1 MKAIFI
7 AAGEGSRLG
16 NLTKDLPKPLVDVN
30 GKSIIERQISLLR
43 KNNVNDIVVVTG
55 YKKEKFTF
63 KNIEYVHNP
72 NFREQ
77 EQAGS
82 LMAARSKIVGDVL
95 IMFGDILFEETIL
108 QQMLNSKCDIVIA
121 IDKNW
126 EKSYEER
133 PDNPKSEAD
142 KVLIKDDKV
151 IQISAK
157 NIKINDND
165 NNIGELLG
173 LMKLSPKGSK
183 ILIEQYEKLENSHVG
198 KFHDAPSFKKAKF
211 VDILQELLSLG
222 IIITPVSIIG
232 KWCEIDTK
240 HDLEIAK
247 KMFK

>member
-7 AAGEGSRLG
+7 AAGEGLRLE
-16 NLTKDLPKPLVDVN
+16 NITKDLPKPLVNVN

-43 KNNVNDIVVVTG
+43 KNNVNDIVITTG

-77 EQAGS
+77 EQTGS
-82 LMAARSKIVGDVL
+82 LMVARSKIVGDVL
-95 IMFGDILFEETIL
+95 IMFGDILFDEIIL
-108 QQMLNSKCDIVIA
+108 QQILDSKGDIVIA
-121 IDKNW
+121 VDKNW

-133 PDNPKSEAD
+133 HDNPKSEAD

-157 NIKINDND
+157 NIEVNDDND
-165 NNIGELLG
+165 IGELLG
-173 LMKLSPKGSK
+173 LIKLSMKGSK
-183 ILIEQYEKLENSHVG
+183 ILIDQYEKLENSHIG
-198 KFHDAPSFKKAKF
+198 KFHDAVSFKKAKF
-211 VDILQELLSLG
+211 VDMLQELLSSG
-222 IIITPVSIIG
+222 IVITPVSIKG

-247 KMFK
+247 KMFR

>member
-7 AAGEGSRLG
+7 AAGEGLRLE
-16 NLTKDLPKPLVDVN
+16 NITKDLPKPLVDVN

-43 KNNVNDIVVVTG
+43 KNNVNDIVVITG

-77 EQAGS
+77 EQTGS
-82 LMAARSKIVGDVL
+82 LMVARSKIVGDIL
-95 IMFGDILFEETIL
+95 IMFGDILFDEIIL
-108 QQMLNSKCDIVIA
+108 QQMLDSKGDIVIA
-121 IDKNW
+121 VDKNW

-133 PDNPKSEAD
+133 HDNPKSEAD

-157 NIKINDND
+157 NIEVNDDND
-165 NNIGELLG
+165 VGELLG
-173 LMKLSPKGSK
+173 LIKLSMKGSK
-183 ILIEQYEKLENSHVG
+183 ILIDQYEKLENSHIG
-198 KFHDAPSFKKAKF
+198 KFHDAVSFKKAKF
-211 VDILQELLSLG
+211 VDMLQELLSSG
-222 IIITPVSIIG
+222 IVITPVSIKG

>member
-7 AAGEGSRLG
+7 AAGEGLRLE
-16 NLTKDLPKPLVDVN
+16 NITKDLPKPLVNVN
-30 GKSIIERQISLLR
+30 SKSIIERQISLLR

-63 KNIEYVHNP
+63 KNIEYIHNP

-77 EQAGS
+77 EQTGS
-82 LMAARSKIVGDVL
+82 LMAARSKIAGDVL
-95 IMFGDILFEETIL
+95 IMFGDILFEEIIL
-108 QQMLNSKCDIVIA
+108 QQILNSKGDIVIA
-121 IDKNW
+121 IDENW

-133 PDNPKSEAD
+133 HDNPKSEAD

-157 NIKINDND
+157 NIEVNDD
-165 NNIGELLG
+165 NYVGELLG
-173 LMKLSPKGSK
+173 LIKLSMKGSK
-183 ILIEQYEKLENSHVG
+183 ILIDQYEKLENSHIG
-198 KFHDAPSFKKAKF
+198 KFHDAVSFKKAKF
-211 VDILQELLSLG
+211 VDMLQELLSSG
-222 IIITPVSIIG
+222 IVITPVSIKG

-247 KMFK
+247 KMFE

>member
-7 AAGEGSRLG
+7 AAGEGLRLE
-16 NLTKDLPKPLVDVN
+16 NITKDLPKPLVDVN

-43 KNNVNDIVVVTG
+43 KNNVNDIVVITG

-77 EQAGS
+77 EQTGS
-82 LMAARSKIVGDVL
+82 LMVARSEIVGDIL

-121 IDKNW
+121 IDKDW

-142 KVLIKDDKV
+142 KVLIKDDKA

-157 NIKINDND
+157 NIGMNNNDNY
-165 NNIGELLG
+165 IGELLG
-173 LMKLSPKGSK
+173 LIKLSPKGSK
-183 ILIEQYEKLENSHVG
+183 ILIEEYEKLENSHVG

>member
-16 NLTKDLPKPLVDVN
+16 NLTNDLPKPLVDVN

-43 KNNVNDIVVVTG
+43 KNNVNDIVITTG

-77 EQAGS
+77 EQTGS
-82 LMAARSKIVGDVL
+82 LMVARSKIVGDIL
-95 IMFGDILFEETIL
+95 IMFGDILFDEIIL
-108 QQMLNSKCDIVIA
+108 QQMLDSKGDIVIA
-121 IDKNW
+121 VDKNW

-133 PDNPKSEAD
+133 HDNPKSEAD
-142 KVLIKDDKV
+142 KVLIKDGKV

-157 NIKINDND
+157 NIEVNNDND
-165 NNIGELLG
+165 VRELLG
-173 LMKLSPKGSK
+173 LIKLSMKGSK
-183 ILIEQYEKLENSHVG
+183 ILIEQYEKLENSHTG
-198 KFHDAPSFKKAKF
+198 KFHDAVSLKKAKF
-211 VDILQELLSLG
+211 VDMLQELLSLG
-222 IIITPVSIIG
+222 TMITPVSIKG

-247 KMFK
+247 KMFE

>member
-43 KNNVNDIVVVTG
+43 KNNVNDIVVTTG

-63 KNIEYVHNP
+63 KNIEYVYNP

-77 EQAGS
+77 EQTGS
-82 LMAARSKIVGDVL
+82 LMAARSKIVGDIL
-95 IMFGDILFEETIL
+95 IMFGDILFDEIIL
-108 QQMLNSKCDIVIA
+108 QQMLDSKGDIVIA
-121 IDKNW
+121 VDKNW

-133 PDNPKSEAD
+133 HDNPKSEAD
-142 KVLIKDDKV
+142 KVLINDDKV

-157 NIKINDND
+157 NIEVNDDND
-165 NNIGELLG
+165 VGELLG
-173 LMKLSPKGSK
+173 LIKLSMKGSK
-183 ILIEQYEKLENSHVG
+183 ILIDQYEKLENSHVG
-198 KFHDAPSFKKAKF
+198 KFHDAVSFKKAKF
-211 VDILQELLSLG
+211 VDMLQELLSSG
-222 IIITPVSIIG
+222 IVITPVSIKG

>member
-7 AAGEGSRLG
+7 AAGEGSRLE
-16 NLTKDLPKPLVDVN
+16 NLTKDLPKPLVEIN
-30 GKSIIERQISLLR
+30 GKSIIERQIELLR
-43 KNNVNDIVVVTG
+43 KNNVNDIIVVTG

-63 KNIEYVHNP
+63 KNIKYIHNP

-77 EQAGS
+77 EQTGS
-82 LMAARSKIVGDVL
+82 LMVARSEIVGDIL

-121 IDKNW
+121 IDKDW

>member
-43 KNNVNDIVVVTG
+43 KNNVNDIVVTTG

-77 EQAGS
+77 EQTGS
-82 LMAARSKIVGDVL
+82 LMVARSKIAGDIL
-95 IMFGDILFEETIL
+95 IMFGDILFDEMIL
-108 QQMLNSKCDIVIA
+108 QQMLDSKGDIVIA
-121 IDKNW
+121 VDKNW

-133 PDNPKSEAD
+133 HDNPKSEAD
-142 KVLIKDDKV
+142 KVLIKDNKV

-157 NIKINDND
+157 NIEVNDDND
-165 NNIGELLG
+165 VGELLG
-173 LMKLSPKGSK
+173 LIKLSMKGSK
-183 ILIEQYEKLENSHVG
+183 ILIEQYEKLENSHTG
-198 KFHDAPSFKKAKF
+198 KFHDAVSLKKAKF
-211 VDILQELLSLG
+211 VDMLQELLSLG
-222 IIITPVSIIG
+222 TIITPVSIKG

-247 KMFK
+247 KIFK

>member
-7 AAGEGSRLG
+7 AAGEGLTLE
-16 NLTKDLPKPLVDVN
+16 NITKDLPKPLVDIN
-30 GKSIIERQISLLR
+30 SKSIIERQISLLR

-77 EQAGS
+77 EQTGS
-82 LMAARSKIVGDVL
+82 LMAARSKIAGDVL
-95 IMFGDILFEETIL
+95 IMFCDNIFEEIIL
-108 QQMLNSKCDIVIA
+108 QQILNSKGDIVIA
-121 IDKNW
+121 IDENW

-133 PDNPKSEAD
+133 HDNPKSEAD
-142 KVLIKDDKV
+142 KVLIKDNKV

-157 NIKINDND
+157 NIEVNDDND
-165 NNIGELLG
+165 VGELLG
-173 LMKLSPKGSK
+173 LIKLSMKGSK
-183 ILIEQYEKLENSHVG
+183 ILIDQYEKLENYHIG
-198 KFHDAPSFKKAKF
+198 KFHDAVSFKKAKF
-211 VDILQELLSLG
+211 VDMLQELLSSG
-222 IIITPVSIIG
+222 ITITPVSIKG

-240 HDLEIAK
+240 HDLEISK

>member
-7 AAGEGSRLG
+7 AAGEGSRLE

-30 GKSIIERQISLLR
+30 GKSIIERQIELLR
-43 KNNVNDIVVVTG
+43 KNNVNDIIVVTG

-63 KNIEYVHNP
+63 KNIKYIHNP

-77 EQAGS
+77 EQTGS
-82 LMAARSKIVGDVL
+82 LMVARSEIVGDIL

-183 ILIEQYEKLENSHVG
+183 ILIEQYKKLENSHVG

>member
-7 AAGEGSRLG
+7 AAGEGLRLE
-16 NLTKDLPKPLVDVN
+16 NITKDLPKPLVDVN

-43 KNNVNDIVVVTG
+43 KNNVNDIVVITG

-77 EQAGS
+77 EQTGS
-82 LMAARSKIVGDVL
+82 LMVARSKIVGDIL
-95 IMFGDILFEETIL
+95 IMFGDILFDEIIL
-108 QQMLNSKCDIVIA
+108 QQMLDSKGDIVIA
-121 IDKNW
+121 VDKNW

-133 PDNPKSEAD
+133 HDNPKSEAD

-157 NIKINDND
+157 NIEVNDDND
-165 NNIGELLG
+165 VGELLG
-173 LMKLSPKGSK
+173 LIKLSMKGSK
-183 ILIEQYEKLENSHVG
+183 ILIDQYEKLENSHIG
-198 KFHDAPSFKKAKF
+198 KFHDAVSFKKAKF
-211 VDILQELLSLG
+211 VDMLQELLSSC
-222 IIITPVSIIG
+222 IVITPVSIKG

-240 HDLEIAK
+240 YDLEIAK

>member
-43 KNNVNDIVVVTG
+43 KNNVNGIVVTTG

-77 EQAGS
+77 EQTGS
-82 LMAARSKIVGDVL
+82 LMVARSEIVGDIL

-121 IDKNW
+121 IDKDW

-222 IIITPVSIIG
+222 ITITPVSIIG

>member
-1 MKAIFI
+1 MRAIFV
-7 AAGEGSRLG
+7 AAGSGSRLG
-16 NLTKDLPKPLVDVN
+16 NITKDLPKPLVDIN

-43 KNNVNDIVVVTG
+43 KNNVNDIIVVTG

-63 KNIEYVHNP
+63 KNIKYIHNP

-77 EQAGS
+77 EQTGS
-82 LMAARSKIVGDVL
+82 LMVARSEIVGDIL

-121 IDKNW
+121 IDKDW

>member
-16 NLTKDLPKPLVDVN
+16 NLTKDLPKPLVDIN
-30 GKSIIERQISLLR
+30 SKSIIERQISLLR

-77 EQAGS
+77 EQTGS
-82 LMAARSKIVGDVL
+82 LMTARSKIVGDVL
-95 IMFGDILFEETIL
+95 IMFGDILFEEIIL
-108 QQMLNSKCDIVIA
+108 QQMLDSKGDIVIA
-121 IDKNW
+121 VDKNW

-133 PDNPKSEAD
+133 HDNPKSEAD

-157 NIKINDND
+157 NIEVNDD
-165 NNIGELLG
+165 NYVGELLG
-173 LMKLSPKGSK
+173 LIKLSMKGSK
-183 ILIEQYEKLENSHVG
+183 ILIDQYEKLENSHIG
-198 KFHDAPSFKKAKF
+198 KFHDAVSFKKAKF
-211 VDILQELLSLG
+211 VDMLQELLSSG
-222 IIITPVSIIG
+222 IVITPVSIKG

-247 KMFK
+247 KMFE

>member
-7 AAGEGSRLG
+7 AAGKGSRLG
-16 NLTKDLPKPLVDVN
+16 NITKDLPKPLVDVN
-30 GKSIIERQISLLR
+30 SKSIIERQISLLR

-63 KNIEYVHNP
+63 KNIKYIHNP

-77 EQAGS
+77 EQTGS
-82 LMAARSKIVGDVL
+82 LMTARSKITGDVL
-95 IMFGDILFEETIL
+95 IMFGDILFDEIIL
-108 QQMLNSKCDIVIA
+108 QQMLNSKDDIVIA
-121 IDKNW
+121 IDKDW
-126 EKSYEER
+126 KKSYEER
-133 PDNPKSEAD
+133 YDNPKSEAD
-142 KVLIKDDKV
+142 KVLIKDDKA

-157 NIKINDND
+157 NIGMNNNDNY
-165 NNIGELLG
+165 IGELLG
-173 LMKLSPKGSK
+173 LIKLSPKGSK

-211 VDILQELLSLG
+211 VDILQELISLG
-222 IIITPVSIIG
+222 ITITPVSIKG

>member
-7 AAGEGSRLG
+7 AAGEGSRLE
-16 NLTKDLPKPLVDVN
+16 NLTKDLPKPLVDIN
-30 GKSIIERQISLLR
+30 GKSIIERQIALLR
-43 KNNVNDIVVVTG
+43 KNNVNDVVVVTG

-63 KNIEYVHNP
+63 KNIKYIHNP

-77 EQAGS
+77 EQTGS

-157 NIKINDND
+157 NIKINNNDND
-165 NNIGELLG
+165 VGELLG

-183 ILIEQYEKLENSHVG
+183 ILIEQYEKLENSHIG

-222 IIITPVSIIG
+222 IIITPISIKG

>member
-7 AAGEGSRLG
+7 AAGEGLRLE
-16 NLTKDLPKPLVDVN
+16 NITKDLPKPLVDVN

-43 KNNVNDIVVVTG
+43 KNNVNDIVVITG

-77 EQAGS
+77 EQTGS
-82 LMAARSKIVGDVL
+82 LMVARSKIAGDIL
-95 IMFGDILFEETIL
+95 IMFGDILFDEIIL
-108 QQMLNSKCDIVIA
+108 QQMLDSKGDIVIA
-121 IDKNW
+121 VDKNW

-133 PDNPKSEAD
+133 HDNPKSEAD
-142 KVLIKDDKV
+142 KVLIKDNKV

-157 NIKINDND
+157 NIEVNDDND
-165 NNIGELLG
+165 VGELLG
-173 LMKLSPKGSK
+173 LIKLSMKGSK
-183 ILIEQYEKLENSHVG
+183 ILIDQYEKLENSHIG
-198 KFHDAPSFKKAKF
+198 KFHDAVSFKKAKF
-211 VDILQELLSLG
+211 VDMLQELLSSG
-222 IIITPVSIIG
+222 IVITPVSIKG

>member
-30 GKSIIERQISLLR
+30 GKSVIERQISLLR
-43 KNNVNDIVVVTG
+43 KNNVNDIIVITG

-77 EQAGS
+77 EQTSS
-82 LMAARSKIVGDVL
+82 LMVARSKIVGDIL
-95 IMFGDILFEETIL
+95 IMFGDILFEEIIL
-108 QQMLNSKCDIVIA
+108 QQILNSKGDIVIA
-121 IDKNW
+121 IDKDW

-133 PDNPKSEAD
+133 PDNPRSKAD

-157 NIKINDND
+157 NIEVKNDND
-165 NNIGELLG
+165 VGELLG
-173 LMKLSPKGSK
+173 LMKLSTKGSK
-183 ILIEQYEKLENSHVG
+183 ILIEQYEKLENSHTG
-198 KFHDAPSFKKAKF
+198 KFHDATSLKKAKF
-211 VDILQELLSLG
+211 VDMLQELLSLG
-222 IIITPVSIIG
+222 IITTPVSIKG

>member
-7 AAGEGSRLG
+7 AAGEGSRLE
-16 NLTKDLPKPLVDVN
+16 NLTKDLPKPLVDIN
-30 GKSIIERQISLLR
+30 GKSIIERQITLLR
-43 KNNVNDIVVVTG
+43 KNNVNDIIVVTG

-63 KNIEYVHNP
+63 KNIKYIHNP

-77 EQAGS
+77 EQTGS

-121 IDKNW
+121 VDKNW

-183 ILIEQYEKLENSHVG
+183 ILIEQYKKLENSHVG

>member
-1 MKAIFI
+1 MKVIFI

-16 NLTKDLPKPLVDVN
+16 SLTKDLPKPLVSVN
-30 GKSIIERQISLLR
+30 GKSIIERQITLLR
-43 KNNVNDIVVVTG
+43 KNNVNDIIVVTG

-63 KNIEYVHNP
+63 KNIKYIHNP

-77 EQAGS
+77 EQTGS
-82 LMAARSKIVGDVL
+82 LMVARSEIVGDIL

-183 ILIEQYEKLENSHVG
+183 ILIEQYEKLENSHIG

-211 VDILQELLSLG
+211 VDILQELISLG
-222 IIITPVSIIG
+222 IIITPVYIKG

>member
-7 AAGEGSRLG
+7 AAGEGSRLE

-30 GKSIIERQISLLR
+30 GKSIIERQIELLR
-43 KNNVNDIVVVTG
+43 KNNVNDIIVVTG

-63 KNIEYVHNP
+63 KNIKYIHNP

-77 EQAGS
+77 EQTGS
-82 LMAARSKIVGDVL
+82 LMVARSEIVGDIL

-183 ILIEQYEKLENSHVG
+183 ILIEQYEKLENSHIG

-211 VDILQELLSLG
+211 VDILQELISLG
-222 IIITPVSIIG
+222 IIITPVYIKG

>member
-16 NLTKDLPKPLVDVN
+16 NIKKDLPKPLVDIN

-63 KNIEYVHNP
+63 KNIKYIHNP

-77 EQAGS
+77 EQTGS
-82 LMAARSKIVGDVL
+82 LMTARSKIVGDVL
-95 IMFGDILFEETIL
+95 IMFGDILFDEIIL
-108 QQMLNSKCDIVIA
+108 QQMLNSKDDIVIA
-121 IDKNW
+121 IDKDW
-126 EKSYEER
+126 KKSYEER
-133 PDNPKSEAD
+133 PGNPESEAD
-142 KVLIKDDKV
+142 KVLIKDGKV

-157 NIKINDND
+157 NIEVKNDNY
-165 NNIGELLG
+165 IGELLG
-173 LMKLSPKGSK
+173 LIKLSTKGSK
-183 ILIEQYEKLENSHVG
+183 ILIEQYEKLENSHTG
-198 KFHDAPSFKKAKF
+198 KFHDAVSLKKAKF
-211 VDILQELLSLG
+211 VDMLQELLSLG
-222 IIITPVSIIG
+222 TMITPVSIKG

-240 HDLEIAK
+240 HDLEIAE

>member
-43 KNNVNDIVVVTG
+43 KNNVNDIVITTG

-77 EQAGS
+77 EQTGS
-82 LMAARSKIVGDVL
+82 LMTARSKIVGDVL
-95 IMFGDILFEETIL
+95 IMFGDILFEEIIL
-108 QQMLNSKCDIVIA
+108 QQMLDSKGDIVIA
-121 IDKNW
+121 VDKDW

-133 PDNPKSEAD
+133 HDNPKSEAD

-157 NIKINDND
+157 NIEVNNDND
-165 NNIGELLG
+165 VRELLG
-173 LMKLSPKGSK
+173 LIKLSMKGSK
-183 ILIEQYEKLENSHVG
+183 ILIEQYEKLENSHTG
-198 KFHDAPSFKKAKF
+198 KFHDAVSLKKAKF
-211 VDILQELLSLG
+211 VDMLQELLSLG
-222 IIITPVSIIG
+222 TIITPVSIKG

>member
-1 MKAIFI
+1 MKAIII

-30 GKSIIERQISLLR
+30 NKSIIERQISLLR

-55 YKKEKFTF
+55 YKKQKFTI
-63 KNIEYVHNP
+63 KNVGYMHNP

-77 EQAGS
+77 EQIGS
-82 LMAARSKIVGDVL
+82 LMTARSKIVGDVL

-121 IDKNW
+121 VDKNW

-157 NIKINDND
+157 NIKINNNDND
-165 NNIGELLG
+165 VGELLG

-183 ILIEQYEKLENSHVG
+183 ILIEQYEKLENSHAD
-198 KFHDAPSFKKAKF
+198 KFHDAASLKKAKF
-211 VDILQELLSLG
+211 VDMLQELVSLG
-222 IIITPVSIIG
+222 IIITPVYIKG

>member
-7 AAGEGSRLG
+7 AAGEGSRLE
-16 NLTKDLPKPLVDVN
+16 NLTKDLPKPLVDIN
-30 GKSIIERQISLLR
+30 GKSIIERQIALLR
-43 KNNVNDIVVVTG
+43 KNNVNDVVVVTG

-63 KNIEYVHNP
+63 KNIKYIHNP

-77 EQAGS
+77 EQTGS

-121 IDKNW
+121 VDKNW

-157 NIKINDND
+157 NIKINNNDND
-165 NNIGELLG
+165 VGELLG

-183 ILIEQYEKLENSHVG
+183 ILIEQYEKLENSHIG

-222 IIITPVSIIG
+222 IIITPISIKG

>member
-1 MKAIFI
+1 M
-7 AAGEGSRLG
+7 
-16 NLTKDLPKPLVDVN
+16 
-30 GKSIIERQISLLR
+30 LR
-43 KNNVNDIVVVTG
+43 KNNVNDIIVVTG

-63 KNIEYVHNP
+63 KNIKYIHNP

-77 EQAGS
+77 EQTGS
-82 LMAARSKIVGDVL
+82 LMVARSEIVGDIL

-183 ILIEQYEKLENSHVG
+183 ILIEQYKKLENSHVG

>member
-43 KNNVNDIVVVTG
+43 KNNVNDIVVTTG

-77 EQAGS
+77 EQIGS
-82 LMAARSKIVGDVL
+82 LMTARSKIVGDVL
-95 IMFGDILFEETIL
+95 IMFGDILFEEIIL
-108 QQMLNSKCDIVIA
+108 QQMLNSKGDIVIA
-121 IDKNW
+121 VDNDW

-133 PDNPKSEAD
+133 HDNPKSEAD
-142 KVLIKDDKV
+142 KVLIKDGKV

-157 NIKINDND
+157 NIEVNNDND
-165 NNIGELLG
+165 VGELLG
-173 LMKLSPKGSK
+173 LIKLSMKGSK
-183 ILIEQYEKLENSHVG
+183 ILIEQYEKLENSHAG
-198 KFHDAPSFKKAKF
+198 KFHDAVSLKKAKF
-211 VDILQELLSLG
+211 VDMLQELLSLG
-222 IIITPVSIIG
+222 TMITPVSIKG

>member
-1 MKAIFI
+1 MRAIFI

-16 NLTKDLPKPLVDVN
+16 NLTKDLPKPLIDVN

-43 KNNVNDIVVVTG
+43 KNNVNDIVVTIG

-77 EQAGS
+77 EQTGS

-95 IMFGDILFEETIL
+95 IMFSDILFEEIIL
-108 QQMLNSKCDIVIA
+108 QQMLDSKGDIVIA
-121 IDKNW
+121 VDKDW
-126 EKSYEER
+126 EKSYEGR
-133 PDNPKSEAD
+133 HDNPKSEAD

-157 NIKINDND
+157 NIEVNNENDVA
-165 NNIGELLG
+165 ELLG
-173 LMKLSPKGSK
+173 LMKLSTKGSK
-183 ILIEQYEKLENSHVG
+183 ILVEQYEKQENSHTG
-198 KFHDAPSFKKAKF
+198 KFHDAVSFKKAKF
-211 VDILQELLSLG
+211 VDILQELLSSG
-222 IIITPVSIIG
+222 IVITPVSIKG

-247 KMFK
+247 KIFK

>member
-7 AAGEGSRLG
+7 AAGEGLRLE
-16 NLTKDLPKPLVDVN
+16 NITKDLPKPLVDVN

-43 KNNVNDIVVVTG
+43 KNNVNDIVVITG

-77 EQAGS
+77 EQTGS
-82 LMAARSKIVGDVL
+82 LMTARSKIVGDVL
-95 IMFGDILFEETIL
+95 IMFGDILFEEIIL
-108 QQMLNSKCDIVIA
+108 QQMLDSKGDIVIA
-121 IDKNW
+121 VDKNW

-133 PDNPKSEAD
+133 HDNPKSEAD
-142 KVLIKDDKV
+142 KVLIKDNKV

-157 NIKINDND
+157 NIEVNDDND
-165 NNIGELLG
+165 VGELLG
-173 LMKLSPKGSK
+173 LIKLSMKGSK
-183 ILIEQYEKLENSHVG
+183 ILIDQYEKLENSHIG
-198 KFHDAPSFKKAKF
+198 KFHDAVSFKKAKF
-211 VDILQELLSLG
+211 VDMLQELLSSG
-222 IIITPVSIIG
+222 IVITPVSIKG